1 MKGVTKGAVWLT
13 AVTLLTAIP
22 AVNVFADPPIAK
34 SVINKPTNAP
44 PVPRAIPQ
52 LTPYWD
58 FDPPKHPLFDISR
71 FTVSGDMRV
80 RPEMRSQS
88 SFGVA
93 PSGVGRLP
101 GGTPPVHGSNNDFY
115 VQQWM
120 RLGLNYAVS
129 PDVDVFFQP
138 QWSKNWGAANNTG
151 INGAGCQGAVC
162 GNDAFNV
169 GQGDSLFARQAFIMI
184 RNLGIQNLSLKA
196 GRQLIVMG
204 NHRLFGHFDWANTGF
219 SHDGVTLQYSQ
230 PTWEFWGGWVRPM
243 ETDFNIG
250 SAAGGIYS
258 SSFGV
263 VPPGVPQAN
272 NGGFGDDDLF
282 FARLAF
288 KPMAGLAIE
297 PLWVFQNNNARTGF
311 GAPVLGSL
319 GLGQG
324 SSVLAAHA
332 NGQRRHTVGA
342 RVALR
347 KGIFDGTAEGYWQ
360 FGDMSSNQSGAP
372 GSNNMDLRINA
383 YALAAEAGLTFAALP
398 WTPRVGVEFNY
409 ASGDGDQVACANS
422 PTGAA
427 CNGTSNTFENL
438 YPTNHIIMGYADV
451 MAWRNMVAYSASLQL
466 KPSEDQHLEFR
477 VWNFQKAVSG
487 DCWYRAAQNCYFTQ
501 TPANTGGAVT
511 SNYLTT
517 ELDAVYTLFFKEGKV
532 AWQTGASYLFAGS
545 FLDQIAAA
553 NNPGAE
559 ALNQTWAYTQLHV
572 NF

>member
-1 MKGVTKGAVWLT
+1 MKGVTKGAIWFT
-13 AVTLLTAIP
+13 AMTLLTAIP
-22 AVNVFADPPIAK
+22 AANVFADPPVAK
-34 SVINKPTNAP
+34 SSVNKPTNTA

-88 SFGVA
+88 SFGVNTA
-93 PSGVGRLP
+93 GTGR
-101 GGTPPVHGSNNDFY
+101 TAISNNDFY

-120 RLGLNYAVS
+120 RLGLNYAIS

-138 QWSKNWGAANNTG
+138 QWAKNWGAANNTG
-151 INGAGCQGAVC
+151 SGAGCQGAVC
-162 GNDAFNV
+162 GNDAFQS

-243 ETDFNIG
+243 ETDFNIA
-250 SAAGGIYS
+250 SAGGAFQNS

-263 VPPGVPQAN
+263 VPPGVAQGN
-272 NGGFGDDDLF
+272 NGGLGDDDLF

-288 KPMAGLAIE
+288 KPITGLAIE
-297 PLWVFQNNNARTGF
+297 PLWVFQNNNARSPTAAVSPATGF
-311 GAPVLGSL
+311 GTGSNV
-319 GLGQG
+319 Q
-324 SSVLAAHA
+324 AAHA

-347 KGIFDGTAEGYWQ
+347 KGIFDGTAEGYYQ
-360 FGDMSSNQSGAP
+360 FGEMSSNQTGLG
-372 GSNNMDLRINA
+372 GSNNMDLRISA

-398 WTPRVGVEFNY
+398 WSPRFGVEFNY
-409 ASGDGDQVACANS
+409 ASGDGDANRCAAAGA
-422 PTGAA
+422 TAAA

-451 MAWRNMVAYSASLQL
+451 MAWRNMVAYSGSLQL

-477 VWNFQKAVSG
+477 VWNFRKANTG

-501 TPANTGGAVT
+501 GSQNGIT
-511 SNYLTT
+511 SASLTT
-517 ELDAVYTLFFKEGKV
+517 ELDAIYTIFFKEGKV
-532 AWQTGASYLFAGS
+532 AWQTGASYLFAGQ
-545 FLDQIAAA
+545 FLDQVAAA
-553 NNPGAE
+553 GTAGAE